1 MRKPIQYNF
10 DDGQLLYAS
19 LVRDPCIRV
28 AVEWPSGELFAEWSV
43 PAHSLHLAASEFVA
57 RTWGDTRGLM
67 ASAMLGTGPS
77 RHEPGDE
84 SLMRD
89 FVSGKFGPILPTRED
104 WP

>member
-1 MRKPIQYNF
+1 MRVS
-10 DDGQLLYAS
+10 DLTGQDLAYWVAMANATGS
-19 LVRDPCIRV
+19 RQARNIVRR
-28 AVEWPSGELFAEWSV
+28 
-43 PAHSLHLAASEFVA
+43 HY
-57 RTWGDTRGLM
+57 
-67 ASAMLGTGPS
+67 GTGPS